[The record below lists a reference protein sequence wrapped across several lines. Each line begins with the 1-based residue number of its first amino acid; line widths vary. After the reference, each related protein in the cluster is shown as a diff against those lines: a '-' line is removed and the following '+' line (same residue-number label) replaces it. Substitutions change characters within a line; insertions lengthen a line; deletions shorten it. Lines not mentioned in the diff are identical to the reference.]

1 MPDWRNQIAAAIVCC
16 PWGIPVPV
24 QVSETSLGGGNFT
37 TSFGLSLGKRNVQLY
52 LAHSFLISSTD
63 VYFRLPTLSIHWPSP
78 WQQCQ
83 RIRLDHIGLPCFWPQ
98 CLYSNHFLWW
108 LSCVWRN
115 GSDHIWEEKSTREC
129 VWTCCAGEKIV
140 FERCWKR
147 VSMFVAWTVTSVTI
161 PRYTKSNCTQV
172 LMLISMSSRCGYN
185 LHGLPSS
192 RADEVRKHI
201 CCLSSLLESNLFW
214 MLTHFCWI
222 FFEWCLLMFGKLV
235 ID

>member
-63 VYFRLPTLSIHWPSP
+63 VFFRLPTLSIQWPSP

-147 VSMFVAWTVTSVTI
+147 VSMFVAWTVTSVPIPSLIVHKCWCWFRCPQGVVTI
-161 PRYTKSNCTQV
+161 FMAYLAVVQMRYANIFV
-172 LMLISMSSRCGYN
+172 AWVRC
-185 LHGLPSS
+185 
-192 RADEVRKHI
+192 
-201 CCLSSLLESNLFW
+201 
-214 MLTHFCWI
+214 
-222 FFEWCLLMFGKLV
+222 
-235 ID
+235 